1 MSGFSADEYA
11 LRLFRLFPYSPV
23 APGTPGEQGIK
34 ESRTAGPQGDRYHPA
49 ISSCHPAI
57 GPATHTNTQLH
68 SVTLKKPAPPKP
80 KPTAAHAAGGAA
92 VVAAPAAPGA
102 VGRPVPAVPE
112 ASTHTRLFPLMLL
125 GYDYYR

>member
-1 MSGFSADEYA
+1 MPSGYSG
-11 LRLFRLFPYSPV
+11 YSPIPLWPPEP
-23 APGTPGEQGIK
+23 PGSK
-34 ESRTAGPQGDRYHPA
+34 ESRNQGPQDRRVIDIIQRYLPA
-49 ISSCHPAI
+49 ILPL
-57 GPATHTNTQLH
+57 GQPRTHTHTQLH

>member
-1 MSGFSADEYA
+1 MIDII
-11 LRLFRLFPYSPV
+11 
-23 APGTPGEQGIK
+23 Q
-34 ESRTAGPQGDRYHPA
+34 RYLPA
-49 ISSCHPAI
+49 ILPLGQPRAH
-57 GPATHTNTQLH
+57 TQLH